1 MRKFTRIKG
10 DSSYPVNSINHAVD
24 LASKN
29 NLVISKICIH
39 ENYFLRKTGV
49 REASGFKSKLRTAV
63 KWAKNIVLDLSELE
77 TTQKLLG
84 IKSEDIFVSNHH
96 LSHVYGSVLK
106 GKMRNGLAV
115 VFDAIGESSS
125 GLVAKID
132 NFKIAE
138 KIVFPINK
146 SVGLVYSALTVFCGF
161 KVLTGEYKL
170 MGLAPYGAPIYKD
183 VLKEIFFDKSG
194 SITISDIDIT
204 SSQLCSRKLEKA
216 LRFRP
221 RQTTDTEM
229 YRNMLIS
236 SFYAACS

>member
-1 MRKFTRIKG
+1 M
-10 DSSYPVNSINHAVD
+10 
-24 LASKN
+24 
-29 NLVISKICIH
+29 
-39 ENYFLRKTGV
+39 
-49 REASGFKSKLRTAV
+49 
-63 KWAKNIVLDLSELE
+63 LDLRDLE

-161 KVLTGEYKL
+161 KVLT
-170 MGLAPYGAPIYKD
+170 MN
-183 VLKEIFFDKSG
+183 
-194 SITISDIDIT
+194 T
-204 SSQLCSRKLEKA
+204 SSWVLLPMGCPYIKM
-216 LRFRP
+216 F
-221 RQTTDTEM
+221 
-229 YRNMLIS
+229 
-236 SFYAACS
+236 